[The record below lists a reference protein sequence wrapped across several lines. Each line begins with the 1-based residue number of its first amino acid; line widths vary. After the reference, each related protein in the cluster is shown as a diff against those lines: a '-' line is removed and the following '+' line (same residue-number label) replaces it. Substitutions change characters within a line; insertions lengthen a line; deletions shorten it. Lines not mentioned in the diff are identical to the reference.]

1 MIISYNLNDAD
12 LERQAKEILDIKN
25 ENVQLK
31 TDFKEYIKIY
41 GTIFSIFAL
50 ILLLYS
56 KAICFSIFII
66 IFCFVSI
73 LILYF
78 FQFYQIEYDHTQES
92 LVVKKW
98 YGNIII
104 PKKNLKRVYI
114 KRSYRAKSGTY
125 LYINYL
131 NNENKEKYILFG
143 IFMLK
148 LDAIRE
154 FLDMFIIKK

>member
-1 MIISYNLNDAD
+1 MIISYHLNDID
-12 LERQAKEILDIKN
+12 IERQTKEILDIQKN

-31 TDFKEYIKIY
+31 TNFKEYIKIY
-41 GTIFSIFAL
+41 GTIFGIFSL

-56 KAICFSIFII
+56 KSIYLFMIFVAIWFIA
-66 IFCFVSI
+66 I

-78 FQFYQIEYDHTQES
+78 FQFYQIGYDHNQES
-92 LVVKKW
+92 LVIKKW
-98 YGNIII
+98 YGNVIIS
-104 PKKNLKRVYI
+104 KNNLKRVYI

-131 NNENKEKYILFG
+131 NDANKEKYILFG

-148 LDAIRE
+148 HDAIRA
-154 FLDMFIIKK
+154 FLDIFVI